1 MGSPQESKTIRV
13 LLVCAFGFST
23 ALLEA
28 RITEAA
34 KAAGVILDI
43 RGDTVDGIPLIDFEK
58 KIFDVILLAPQVR
71 FMRKRIAQRV
81 APFNIVVQVLD
92 PMAFGMMDGELLFRQ
107 ILEAL
112 QAHEATELSSLS

>member
-1 MGSPQESKTIRV
+1 MGSSQESKTIRV

-23 ALLEA
+23 VLLEA

-34 KAAGVILDI
+34 KAAGVNLDI

>member
-1 MGSPQESKTIRV
+1 MGNSQESKTIRV

-23 ALLEA
+23 VLLEA

-34 KAAGVILDI
+34 KAAGVNLDI

>member
-34 KAAGVILDI
+34 KAAGVNLDI

-81 APFNIVVQVLD
+81 APFNIMVQVLD

>member
-1 MGSPQESKTIRV
+1 
-13 LLVCAFGFST
+13 
-23 ALLEA
+23 
-28 RITEAA
+28 
-34 KAAGVILDI
+34 
-43 RGDTVDGIPLIDFEK
+43 LIDFEK

>member
-34 KAAGVILDI
+34 KAAGVNLDI

>member
-23 ALLEA
+23 VLLEA

-58 KIFDVILLAPQVR
+58 QIFDVILLAPQVR

>member
-1 MGSPQESKTIRV
+1 MGSSQESKTIRV

-23 ALLEA
+23 VLLEA

-34 KAAGVILDI
+34 KAAGVNLDI

-58 KIFDVILLAPQVR
+58 QIFDVILLAPQVR

>member
-23 ALLEA
+23 VLLEA

-34 KAAGVILDI
+34 KAAGVNLDI

-58 KIFDVILLAPQVR
+58 QIFDVILLAPQVR

>member
-1 MGSPQESKTIRV
+1 MGSSQESKTIRV

>member
-1 MGSPQESKTIRV
+1 MGSSQESKTIRV

-34 KAAGVILDI
+34 KAAGVNLDI

>member
-1 MGSPQESKTIRV
+1 MGSSQESKTIRV

-34 KAAGVILDI
+34 KAAGVNLDI

-58 KIFDVILLAPQVR
+58 QIFDVILLAPQVR

>member
-1 MGSPQESKTIRV
+1 MGSSQESKTIRV

-34 KAAGVILDI
+34 KAAGVNLDI

-92 PMAFGMMDGELLFRQ
+92 PMAFGMMDGELLYRQ

>member
-1 MGSPQESKTIRV
+1 MGSSQESKTIRV

-34 KAAGVILDI
+34 NAAGVNLDI